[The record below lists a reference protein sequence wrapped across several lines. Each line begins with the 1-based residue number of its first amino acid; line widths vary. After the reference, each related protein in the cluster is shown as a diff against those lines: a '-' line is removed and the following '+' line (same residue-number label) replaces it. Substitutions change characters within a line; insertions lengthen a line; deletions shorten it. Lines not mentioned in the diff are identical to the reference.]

1 MPGRHIEMKGLRLIS
16 IEEVMEMKMVVLMV
30 FFLEVRVNT

>member
-1 MPGRHIEMKGLRLIS
+1 MKGLRLIS